1 MVKRFNIV
9 KLITLL
15 ISLVLCSVVI
25 FKGISSSSEAYLFF
39 YFGALVLATA
49 MFMIYKKPYIEN
61 NKAVYETFMV
71 VFFVASIFIIS
82 LLMYLYINSS
92 FMSIITYDY
101 EVNAIFSVVLYL
113 AFIFLNIFLCI
124 DGLKKESN
132 KINDILI
139 LVTTVVAILEF
150 VICSIYGGNDTFR
163 LMFGDGKSKS
173 IYIVQNYIYF
183 AIMYAF
189 TYIHGL
195 LNRVV

>member
-1 MVKRFNIV
+1 MVKRINIV

-39 YFGALVLATA
+39 YFGALILATA

-61 NKAVYETFMV
+61 NKGIYETFMV

-82 LLMYLYINSS
+82 LMAYLYVNSS
-92 FMSIITYDY
+92 FISIITYDY
-101 EVNAIFSVVLYL
+101 EVSAILSVISYL
-113 AFIFLNIFLCI
+113 AFIFLNIFLCL

-132 KINDILI
+132 NVNDVLI
-139 LVTTVVAILEF
+139 LVTTIVAILEF
-150 VICSIYGGNDTFR
+150 IICSIYGGSDTFR
-163 LMFGDGKSKS
+163 LMFEDGKSKS

-183 AIMYAF
+183 AVMYAF